1 MGKEKYLKSN
11 GWNFSRSDGNY
22 QSTSLCASSI
32 ASLQYSLC
40 KVSRESVLKYK
51 SEYVA
56 SCLKPLERSPIP
68 IRIKFKL
75 QILQDSPPLSPAS
88 WGTAHPDCTMSQ
100 PWLSFSDNALNSV
113 LTLGPYT
120 CQSLLLWIFFPCF
133 QHPSS
138 YITPNPWDLTLH
150 DTPLERTF
158 HHPGRLDYLSAIPL
172 PTSTPPNLSPSFR
185 SKMKIT
191 LEIQFSTVL

>member
-1 MGKEKYLKSN
+1 MEIMNQQAFLLPVLLPYS
-11 GWNFSRSDGNY
+11 
-22 QSTSLCASSI
+22 
-32 ASLQYSLC
+32 SLC
-40 KVSRESVLKYK
+40 KVSRESFLKYK

-56 SCLKPLERSPIP
+56 SCLKPLERLPIP

-75 QILQDSPPLSPAS
+75 QILQDSLPLSPAHEAQHS
-88 WGTAHPDCTMSQ
+88 
-100 PWLSFSDNALNSV
+100 LIALCPSHGCLFQITHFNSV
-113 LTLGPYT
+113 LTSGPYT

-150 DTPLERTF
+150 ATPLARTF
-158 HHPGRLDYLSAIPL
+158 HHPGGLDYLSAIPL
-172 PTSTPPNLSPSFR
+172 PTSTPPNLSPSFH

-191 LEIQFSTVL
+191 LEIHFSTVL